1 MLSSQRYCR
10 KHRIN
15 SKGEIASLTRR
26 KNTQGGFTLIEL
38 MIVVVV
44 IGILAAIALPNY
56 SNFVRSGHRAD
67 AQADMLQF
75 AQAMERCFTRYRTYS
90 NVATDV
96 ACSPAIPQ
104 AARYTFTV
112 VPNPLTT
119 TTATTFT
126 ISATPNTVG
135 GQNLDQCGVMTLDH
149 RGQRTPGTPARCWN

>member
-10 KHRIN
+10 EHRIN
-15 SKGEIASLTRR
+15 SEGEITSVTQR

-56 SNFVRSGHRAD
+56 SNYVRSGHRAD

-75 AQAMERCFTRYRTYS
+75 AQAMERCFTRHRTYE
-90 NVATDV
+90 NENCAPAT
-96 ACSPAIPQ
+96 PQ

-112 VPNPLTT
+112 APL
-119 TTATTFT
+119 TATTFT
-126 ISATPNTVG
+126 ITAAPDGSQIQDP
-135 GQNLDQCGVMTLDH
+135 CGEMTLDH
-149 RGQRTPGTPARCWN
+149 RGQRTPETPARCWN